1 MNLFKFEFSFFFII
15 SMFVTSRMRT
25 IYVKGLHNMDF
36 GKSVWYSSVKCA
48 GQKMLNIEI
57 NCFSLYIG
65 KIVKY

>member
-1 MNLFKFEFSFFFII
+1 
-15 SMFVTSRMRT
+15 MFVTSRMRT